1 MNFIIYFHSENR
13 KLKCKRLRK
22 TLKALEKKFNFLIYP
37 GENEYAIEFFPSA
50 LLYLQF
56 KEGTVSGS
64 SALAHLGPGFH
75 NFLYEFLDVL
85 GDNLGTDFIF
95 DDETGYQFH
104 RDFESLRKLYD
115 AEVLKTLEGCLKSES
130 SLLGW
135 ANPEWLPLP
144 VPGYLY
150 TPTGSWRYDDLKRTL
165 QNNSE
170 DFLLKY
176 YIWPNP
182 EKDAYF
188 FRNLGLLLLWTE
200 FVWVEPRFPED
211 KKLATKILVCF
222 ERARDLQPDIEL
234 PGEDIEAVKKI
245 LSGKEAKGKT
255 YRSGDVFYQL
265 SGWTAVV
272 GGDFLHEIK
281 GEIHF
286 FWKKDKNI
294 RIWPAKLSSKEE
306 EFKIERMIGSEG
318 EKFEFEA
325 NGCSYRARLK
335 EEKEEGIV
343 LYTLIGVIQ
352 SGNDYA
358 LVNISCKEETDIQ
371 WLLDTFA
378 SIFRDP
384 KNQ

>member
-200 FVWVEPRFPED
+200 FVWVEPRFPEE
-211 KKLATKILVCF
+211 KSWRRKY
-222 ERARDLQPDIEL
+222 
-234 PGEDIEAVKKI
+234 
-245 LSGKEAKGKT
+245 LSA
-255 YRSGDVFYQL
+255 
-265 SGWTAVV
+265 
-272 GGDFLHEIK
+272 
-281 GEIHF
+281 
-286 FWKKDKNI
+286 
-294 RIWPAKLSSKEE
+294 SKEHGICNRTLN
-306 EFKIERMIGSEG
+306 FQGKISRLSKKSCP
-318 EKFEFEA
+318 EKKQKARPTEA
-325 NGCSYRARLK
+325 
-335 EEKEEGIV
+335 EMFF
-343 LYTLIGVIQ
+343 
-352 SGNDYA
+352 
-358 LVNISCKEETDIQ
+358 IS
-371 WLLDTFA
+371 
-378 SIFRDP
+378 
-384 KNQ
+384 